1 MKPLLEISHL
11 QTAFQTDQGEVV
23 SIDDVSFRLNPG
35 ETIGIVG
42 ESGCGKSVTSLSIM
56 KLLSQRGRI
65 RQGSILFGGEDLVQA
80 GEDRMRAIRG
90 NEISMIFQE
99 PMTSLNPV
107 FTIGHQLIEAI
118 RLHMKMSKSDARAYA
133 VEMLKKVGIPRAE
146 AVIDEYPHSLSGG
159 MRQRVMIAMALS
171 CRPKLLIADEPTTAL
186 DVTIQAQILELMKR
200 LREESGTAIMLIT
213 HDLGVMAEMADRVIV
228 MYAGQ
233 VVEEADVYTLF
244 DNPKHPYTQGLMQS
258 IPHLDAE
265 DGERL
270 ASIPG
275 TVPSLH
281 QMPKGCRFHTRCPF
295 SKERCEQEA
304 PPLLTAGM
312 EHRARCWMVQA
323 ESAAAELE
331 VS

>member
-42 ESGCGKSVTSLSIM
+42 ESGRGKSVTSLSIM

-159 MRQRVMIAMALS
+159 MRRLGYDRDGAFLQTQSRLS
-171 CRPKLLIADEPTTAL
+171 PTS
-186 DVTIQAQILELMKR
+186 R
-200 LREESGTAIMLIT
+200 LRRST
-213 HDLGVMAEMADRVIV
+213 
-228 MYAGQ
+228 
-233 VVEEADVYTLF
+233 
-244 DNPKHPYTQGLMQS
+244 
-258 IPHLDAE
+258 
-265 DGERL
+265 
-270 ASIPG
+270 
-275 TVPSLH
+275 
-281 QMPKGCRFHTRCPF
+281 
-295 SKERCEQEA
+295 
-304 PPLLTAGM
+304 
-312 EHRARCWMVQA
+312 
-323 ESAAAELE
+323 
-331 VS
+331 